1 MANDRRDYLW
11 QHGTSF
17 WASYDEM
24 KKHGY
29 IEAGGIILGST
40 VNDSDPV
47 GQMSPVHA
55 VTYNGDRHLLT
66 VAPTRTGK
74 GTSAIV
80 PALMNHQGAL
90 LCIDPKGENA
100 FITADA
106 REMLHGQ
113 VVHILDPWKL
123 ATKPLEREPAQ
134 FNPLD
139 MLHPDSEDLADDALM
154 IADALIVPSGSDSHW
169 SDEGRAM
176 VMGFILHVVT
186 SPDEEG
192 RRTLGRVR
200 EILCLPP
207 RDLQNLVVEMST
219 NGTDLVKS
227 AANRFMQKSERELAS
242 VISTAQQNTHFLE
255 STNIKT
261 SLERSTFDFADLKN
275 DNAPISVYL
284 VLPADRLNTH
294 GRWLRLIVSM
304 AIIAMVRGGNK
315 PKRPALFLLDEF
327 AALGKLS
334 VVEQAYGLM
343 AGFGMQLWAIIQDL
357 SQLEDLYG
365 RRWQTFLGNAGVLQ
379 VFGTRDMMTADYVS
393 RLAGHTTVE
402 KISKAT
408 AEKRKDGI
416 FLSGDPNYTAM
427 NDQSFGRPLI
437 QPEEVIRM
445 PDVVQILFLPSC
457 NAIQCRK
464 VPYYEN
470 ARYYDLDGY
479 SYFRPNP
486 HFSADSTFHVWDQET
501 LIKRRHVNEEK
512 IAKERA
518 EREARRQVEAEA
530 RAAARQEAIDKA
542 AKMTGEVA
550 SQAAKVASKFGKRL
564 LDEARKARDAG
575 RDESEK

>member
-17 WASYDEM
+17 WATYDEM
-24 KKHGY
+24 NEEGY
-29 IEAGGIILGST
+29 IENAGVILGAT
-40 VNDSDPV
+40 RREQDPEPRK
-47 GQMSPVHA
+47 PVHA

-74 GTSAIV
+74 GTTAIV
-80 PALMNHQGAL
+80 PALMDHQGAL

-100 FITADA
+100 FITAEA
-106 REMLHGQ
+106 REKLHGQ
-113 VVHILDPWKL
+113 TVHILDPWKL
-123 ATKPLEREPAQ
+123 ATGQLDRQPAQ

-154 IADALIVPSGSDSHW
+154 IADALVVPSGGDTHW
-169 SDEGRAM
+169 SDEARAM

-192 RRTLGRVR
+192 QRTLGRVR

-207 RDLQNLVVEMST
+207 NELISLVEGMAK

-227 AANRFMQKSERELAS
+227 AANRFRQKSERELAS

-255 STNIKT
+255 SPNIKT
-261 SLERSTFDFADLKN
+261 SLDRSTFDFADLKS
-275 DNAPISVYL
+275 DDAPISVYL

-294 GRWLRLIVSM
+294 GRWLRLVVSM
-304 AIIAMVRGGNK
+304 AITAMVRGGNK

-327 AALGKLS
+327 AALGKLA

-379 VFGTRDMMTADYVS
+379 VFGTRDIMTADYVS
-393 RLAGHTTVE
+393 RLAGNTTVE
-402 KISKAT
+402 KVSQAT
-408 AEKRKDGI
+408 TEKREGG
-416 FLSGDPNYTAM
+416 FLRAADPNFSHM
-427 NDQSFGRPLI
+427 NDQKFGRLLI
-437 QPEEVIRM
+437 QPEEVIRL
-445 PDVVQILFLPSC
+445 PDFMQLLFLPAC
-457 NAIQCRK
+457 NPIECRK
-464 VPYYEN
+464 VPYFEN
-470 ARYYDLDGY
+470 ARYFDLEGY
-479 SYFRPNP
+479 PLFRRPP
-486 HFSADSTFHVWDQET
+486 HYPGAPKFFIWDQET
-501 LIKRRHVNEEK
+501 LRRRKNVNEEK

-518 EREARRQVEAEA
+518 EREAKRQAEAEA
-530 RAAARQEAIDKA
+530 RAAARQEALDKA
-542 AKMTGEVA
+542 AKVTGEAA

-575 RDESEK
+575 KDEPEK